1 MNKRENARAIIIKD
15 NELLTI
21 FRRKN
26 TKEGT
31 KEYYVIPGGGVED
44 GETLADTVKRELQEE
59 LGISIEVGNFLT
71 QVISDTTISNFFEC
85 KILSG
90 TPKIGGE
97 ELERMNIDNYY
108 EVRFIPFEN
117 LDSLNLMPPEIKTYI
132 IKEYLK

>member
-59 LGISIEVGNFLT
+59 LDISIEVGNFLT

-108 EVRFIPFEN
+108 EVRFIPFEK

>member
-21 FRRKN
+21 FRRKK

-108 EVRFIPFEN
+108 EVRFIPFEK
-117 LDSLNLMPPEIKTYI
+117 LDSLNLINI
-132 IKEYLK
+132 QSF

>member
-97 ELERMNIDNYY
+97 ELERMNIDN
-108 EVRFIPFEN
+108 
-117 LDSLNLMPPEIKTYI
+117 
-132 IKEYLK
+132 